1 MIDPSIPVPAN
12 APPAAAPTS
21 ETVGHLWPN
30 DWGTRARH
38 AEEPSLGGHGG
49 AASAAREHEGRK
61 GTRACAATYPDV
73 EALLPV
79 VGQRDVGVELD
90 GDALAVVAALGAAAP
105 AAAASPAPAAPA
117 AEGAVAQRGGDHLD
131 VGRSSH
137 QGQGSGG
144 APRPAWWWWVEKK
157 CARGERREEGGAKGK
172 EERGCFSLRWCCGCV
187 WGRAT
192 LPPLRAARAAPL

>member
-1 MIDPSIPVPAN
+1 MAEISAGLITNKEMATIRKSLPRPNNPSKNKQREGWKEPKNKEEEADLNRPGGTRTQGKNPRTREQKRGTGRRERVVNEGRKSYPHPTGLLATFAINEGMIDPSIPVPAN

-79 VGQRDVGVELD
+79 VG
-90 GDALAVVAALGAAAP
+90 
-105 AAAASPAPAAPA
+105 
-117 AEGAVAQRGGDHLD
+117 
-131 VGRSSH
+131 
-137 QGQGSGG
+137 
-144 APRPAWWWWVEKK
+144 
-157 CARGERREEGGAKGK
+157 
-172 EERGCFSLRWCCGCV
+172 
-187 WGRAT
+187 
-192 LPPLRAARAAPL
+192 